1 MRFRVPDAERGR
13 LRFDS
18 AASFRVLRHAAFLS
32 ERRRDRGAQ
41 GRYEVPVPF
50 RPLHFAIVVSLVL
63 GCCVACAQRL
73 SPLTSAPDWTRLEAF
88 HGTITRA
95 EFQRLLDTVY
105 APGGAAVGMI
115 EVRENEAVIFKT
127 LTPPEPFTLRFAKD
141 AVSAKAPP
149 RAWRAAAALP
159 AAKADRPLEG
169 VRVALDPGHIG
180 GDWGVMEGRSFQ
192 RGPDQPVREG
202 DMTLLVAKLAAPK
215 LRALGAEVSFVRDAS
230 VPSSPFTVDALRPA
244 ARKELALLAV
254 PSPRENYDGEHD
266 PQKADTVQ
274 WQAERLFYR
283 VAEIHER
290 ARRVREKLRPDLAVC
305 IHFNADNWRDPENPD
320 FVEKEDLHVLVNGC
334 FSAGELRFDDQRFEM
349 LLRLL
354 SRSHAEELAA
364 AGPMAKALADATGL
378 PPFTYFGGNAVRAG
392 ANEYVWARNLL
403 ANRIFD
409 CPVVYLEPYRMN
421 SETTYTRIQA
431 GDYEGE
437 REVAGKM
444 RRSIFREYADG
455 IVEGLRAY
463 YAGVRQPG
471 SVPK

>member
-1 MRFRVPDAERGR
+1 MRSRVKGGVTAARRG
-13 LRFDS
+13 LMKF
-18 AASFRVLRHAAFLS
+18 
-32 ERRRDRGAQ
+32 
-41 GRYEVPVPF
+41 PVPL
-50 RPLHFAIVVSLVL
+50 RLLRFAIVVLLVL
-63 GCCVACAQRL
+63 VCRVACAQRL
-73 SPLTSAPDWTRLEAF
+73 SPLTSAPDWTRLAAF

-105 APGGAAVGMI
+105 APGGAAAGMI

-141 AVSAKAPP
+141 AASAKAPP
-149 RAWRAAAALP
+149 RAWRAAAAMP
-159 AAKADRPLEG
+159 PAKADRPLEG

-180 GDWGVMEGRSFQ
+180 GDWAVMEGRSFQ
-192 RGPDQPVREG
+192 RGQHKPVREG
-202 DMTLLVAKLAAPK
+202 DMTLLVAKLAAPQ
-215 LRALGAEVSFVRDAS
+215 LRALGAEVSLVREAS

-244 ARKELALLAV
+244 ARKELQLLAV

-290 ARRVREKLRPDLAVC
+290 ARKVREKLRPDLAVC

-364 AGPMAKALADATGL
+364 AVPMAKALADATGL

-403 ANRIFD
+403 ANRIFE

-421 SETTYTRIQA
+421 SETTYARIQA

-455 IVEGLRAY
+455 IVEGLSAHFS
-463 YAGVRQPG
+463 AGRRRQ
-471 SVPK
+471 